1 MTTLLWIVAILLIL
15 IGLAG
20 IILPAL
26 PGIVLIFCGLLVAAW
41 IDHFEKVGWVTLL
54 FLGLL
59 AVLSLALE
67 YVVSAYGVK
76 RSGSSKEAIAG
87 SVIGTVAGIF
97 FGIPGIILGPFI
109 GAVAGELIANQ
120 DLLRAGKA
128 GVGTWLGL
136 LLGIAAKIA
145 IAFTMI
151 GTFIIV
157 FVS

>member
-1 MTTLLWIVAILLIL
+1 MTVLLWIAAALLIL

-26 PGIVLIFCGLLVAAW
+26 PGIILIFMGLLIAAW
-41 IDHFEKVGWVTLL
+41 IDNFEKVGWVTLL
-54 FLGLL
+54 FLGGLTIL
-59 AVLSLALE
+59 SMVLEQVAS
-67 YVVSAYGVK
+67 VYGVK

-87 SVIGTVAGIF
+87 SVIGAVAGIF

-109 GAVAGELIANQ
+109 GAVAGELIAHQ

-128 GVGTWLGL
+128 GVSTWAGL
-136 LLGIAAKIA
+136 LLGMAAKIA

-151 GTFIIV
+151 GIFIIV
-157 FVS
+157 YIS